1 MTAVPPEI
9 YDGAQFTIRYDQ
21 AETRITDY
29 YEWDTEEDDGNGGTV
44 TVHHTLPF
52 GFAAAWQKASD
63 EGYVYPTDCPYF
75 MQNLP
80 ILLKRLEIRDRYK
93 ELSSET
99 PDQWTILCMQRF
111 AEISEKYEDVLKME
125 ASTGFD
131 VTNPSKESRIIEY
144 GHIINGQVQDT
155 PYGELDSTS
164 DYVTGKTAE
173 QHSGEDKIHERNEL
187 DADILMDFRRKWDA
201 TINKIIEEF
210 DVLFIR
216 ITGADFIA

>member
-1 MTAVPPEI
+1 MVQPPEI
-9 YDGAQFTIRYDQ
+9 YTGAQFTIRYDQ

-75 MQNLP
+75 MQNLS
-80 ILLKRLEIRDRYK
+80 ILLKRLEIRDHYK
-93 ELSSET
+93 ELSAET
-99 PDQWTILCMQRF
+99 PDEWTILCMQRF

-187 DADILMDFRRKWDA
+187 DADILLDFRRKWD
-201 TINKIIEEF
+201 TTMNKMVEEF

-216 ITGADFIA
+216 ITGAGFVA

>member
-1 MTAVPPEI
+1 MTAPPEI
-9 YDGAQFTIRYDQ
+9 YTGAQFTIRYDQ
-21 AETRITDY
+21 AQSRIPDY

-44 TVHHTLPF
+44 TVHHSLPF
-52 GFAAAWQKASD
+52 GFAAALMKATD
-63 EGYVYPTDCPYF
+63 ENYVDPANTPY
-75 MQNLP
+75 MAASMP
-80 ILLKRLEIRDRYK
+80 HILRRLELRDRFK
-93 ELSSET
+93 ELSAET
-99 PDQWTILCMQRF
+99 PDAWIMLCMQRF
-111 AEISEKYEDVLKME
+111 CEVIERYEDVLAME

-155 PYGELDSTS
+155 PYGQLDDTS

-187 DADILMDFRRKWDA
+187 DADILMDFRRKWD
-201 TINKIIEEF
+201 TTVNKIIEEF

-216 ITGADFIA
+216 ITGAGFVA